1 MPTKANLFNNKLVS
15 SHLCTVVKIAVIPAK
30 AGIQKLRIS
39 QKYWI
44 PAFAGMTLMVFRFL

>member
-1 MPTKANLFNNKLVS
+1 MIRDQVLVS
-15 SHLCTVVKIAVIPAK
+15 SHLCTVVKITVIPAK

-44 PAFAGMTLMVFRFL
+44 SAFAGMTLMVFRFL